1 MKWSEMPHC
10 TAGVMLTA
18 TDTIASP
25 RAERFQVSGPGQ
37 SHSCRALCLPMP
49 CHAIRERADTK
60 LKHSSTCV
68 AFSPGHRSARDCIW
82 SFHFCVWGRYS
93 QCPNSRKR
101 QHQKQSPTGKT
112 QGRASDTKHRDRHL
126 TSHRWPHRCC
136 QLSGK
141 CPFQTTQEKFK
152 GEAPETEGSSHQ
164 SSSLVKSPRLSCF
177 LFPMSRSSLQN
188 THMMS
193 EEPGHL
199 TASRHL
205 QSLLQK
211 AEQVRS
217 EPSGQHNEFF
227 HPASPQLFYP
237 STFKKQQSD
246 TVV

>member
-1 MKWSEMPHC
+1 
-10 TAGVMLTA
+10 MLTA

-49 CHAIRERADTK
+49 CHAMRERADPR

-68 AFSPGHRSARDCIW
+68 AFPLGHSSARDCIW

-93 QCPNSRKR
+93 QYPNSRKR
-101 QHQKQSPTGKT
+101 QHQKQSPIGKT

-126 TSHRWPHRCC
+126 TAHPGPHRRR
-136 QLSGK
+136 QPQASALSNNS
-141 CPFQTTQEKFK
+141 EKFK
-152 GEAPETEGSSHQ
+152 GEAPEPEGSSHQ
-164 SSSLVKSPRLSCF
+164 SSSLAKSPGLSCF
-177 LFPMSRSSLQN
+177 LLPMSRSSLQN
-188 THMMS
+188 AHMTS

-199 TASRHL
+199 TPSRHL

-211 AEQVRS
+211 AEQVWS
-217 EPSGQHNEFF
+217 EPSGQHEEFF

-237 STFKKQQSD
+237 NTFKKQQSD

>member
-1 MKWSEMPHC
+1 MVQGRVTP
-10 TAGVMLTA
+10 
-18 TDTIASP
+18 
-25 RAERFQVSGPGQ
+25 AEPCACPC
-37 SHSCRALCLPMP
+37 HAIP
-49 CHAIRERADTK
+49 CHAIRERADPR

-68 AFSPGHRSARDCIW
+68 AFPPGHSSARDCIW
-82 SFHFCVWGRYS
+82 SFHFRVWGRYS

-112 QGRASDTKHRDRHL
+112 QGRACDTKHRDQHL
-126 TSHRWPHRCC
+126 TAHWGPHRRCEP
-136 QLSGK
+136 SGK
-141 CPFQTTQEKFK
+141 RPFQQLRRKSK
-152 GEAPETEGSSHQ
+152 GKLLQTEGSSHQ
-164 SSSLVKSPRLSCF
+164 SSSLIKSPGLSCF

-188 THMMS
+188 AHMMS

-199 TASRHL
+199 TPSRHL

-217 EPSGQHNEFF
+217 EPSGQHEEFF